1 MMSWYII
8 SSVGMIKATYT
19 LCIVL
24 MISYGEVYSQLGL
37 NRVPHYHQKLEFE
50 VIPAS
55 SHPRLVEARPLGCVV
70 CGVASMCRMRGNE
83 ATPEDIGIFPPTRRV
98 K

>member
-37 NRVPHYHQKLEFE
+37 NRVPHYHQKLD
-50 VIPAS
+50 S
-55 SHPRLVEARPLGCVV
+55 
-70 CGVASMCRMRGNE
+70 
-83 ATPEDIGIFPPTRRV
+83 